1 MAKRS
6 ETPIE
11 ERDYSTIYFV
21 CSALL
26 ALTTF
31 WAVLDMIWV
40 RSPWQRT
47 QVQFNKME
55 REQLVAKREELIAQM
70 DQNGYAELEKNLAAA
85 QAELQSETYQKALAD
100 SAQVAHE
107 IADAVQA
114 YRFAK
119 SEADAEY
126 YLFKEAQY
134 HNDTD
139 AYQQHGQ
146 KYRADSTKA
155 VEWKAKWDDAEKRKL
170 EIQTSLNGYRQ
181 KITETRAQMAAMT
194 KEIDDL
200 SFRIDRINERSI
212 KIQQVV
218 MTEFVKGNFQNFIN
232 NVDRCHTCHTAVSRK
247 GFENLEQPFTT
258 HPSLDTLLKIHP
270 VERFGCTPCH
280 DGQGSALQN
289 AAFAHGEV
297 KHWERPLLR
306 GRFAYSGC
314 NKCHANE
321 L

>member
-26 ALTTF
+26 AVTTF

-47 QVQFNKME
+47 QMKFNQME
-55 REQLVAKREELIAQM
+55 HEQLVAQREELREQM
-70 DQNGYAELEKNLAAA
+70 DKEAYAELEKTLAEAR
-85 QAELQSETYQKALAD
+85 AELNSDAYRQTLQD
-100 SAQVAHE
+100 SAKVARE

-134 HNDTD
+134 HKDKS
-139 AYQQHGQ
+139 AYEAHGT

-155 VEWKAKWDDAEKRKL
+155 VEWKVKWDEAEARKL
-170 EIQTSLNGYRQ
+170 EIQSTLAGYRQ
-181 KITETRAQMAAMT
+181 KITETRAEMAAMT

-200 SFRIDRINERSI
+200 GFRIDRINDRSI

-218 MTEFVKGNFQNFIN
+218 MPEFVKGNFTNFLN
-232 NVDRCHTCHTAVSRK
+232 NVDRCHTCHVAVSRK
-247 GFENLEQPFTT
+247 GFETLEQPFAT
-258 HPSLDTLLKIHP
+258 HSALDTLLKIHP
-270 VERFGCTPCH
+270 AERFGCTPCH
-280 DGQGSALQN
+280 DGQGSALQS
-289 AAFAHGEV
+289 AA
-297 KHWERPLLR
+297 
-306 GRFAYSGC
+306 
-314 NKCHANE
+314 
-321 L
+321 